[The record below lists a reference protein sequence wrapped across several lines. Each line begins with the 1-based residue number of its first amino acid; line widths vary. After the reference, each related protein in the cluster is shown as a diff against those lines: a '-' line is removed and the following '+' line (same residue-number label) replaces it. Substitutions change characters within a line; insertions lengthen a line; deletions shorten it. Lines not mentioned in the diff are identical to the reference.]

1 MTTPRYQEEALKRQN
16 PAAVRRH
23 GRRAAVDANP
33 PPVSA
38 WYAPP

>member
-23 GRRAAVDANP
+23 GRRAAG
-33 PPVSA
+33 
-38 WYAPP
+38 